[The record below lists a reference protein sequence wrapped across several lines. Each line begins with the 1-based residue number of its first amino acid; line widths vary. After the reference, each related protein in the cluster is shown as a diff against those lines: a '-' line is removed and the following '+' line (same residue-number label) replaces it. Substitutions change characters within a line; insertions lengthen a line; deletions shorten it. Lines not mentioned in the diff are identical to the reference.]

1 LLALLLAFALTAAP
15 KLPAVPPGGP
25 TAFLWPAQ
33 GTITTPFVPGGH
45 PGIDIGILRSL
56 RVTAAAEG
64 RVLSVGAPRG
74 FEGYGLI
81 VLVDVGGG
89 YSALYAHLSR
99 AWVRPGEIVEAG
111 QGLGVA
117 GCTGYC
123 TGTHL
128 HFEVRLRGE
137 AVNPMRIPFRAA
149 PAEASFAMPT
159 RGHAGFAGV
168 AV

>member
-1 LLALLLAFALTAAP
+1 MLALLLAFALTAAP
-15 KLPAVPPGGP
+15 KLPAVPPAGP

-33 GTITTPFVPGGH
+33 GTITTPFIPGGH

-64 RVLSVGAPRG
+64 RVLRVGEPRG
-74 FEGYGLI
+74 FEGYGRV

-89 YSALYAHLSR
+89 YVTLYAHLSR
-99 AWVRPGEIVEAG
+99 AWVRPGDIVEAG
-111 QGLGVA
+111 QGLGAA

-128 HFEVRLRGE
+128 HFEVRFHGQ

-149 PAEASFAMPT
+149 PS
-159 RGHAGFAGV
+159 
-168 AV
+168 

>member
-1 LLALLLAFALTAAP
+1 MLALLLAFALTAAP
-15 KLPAVPPGGP
+15 KLPALPVDGP
-25 TAFLWPAQ
+25 TAFLWPAR
-33 GTITTPFVPGGH
+33 GTITTPFVLGGH

-64 RVLSVGAPRG
+64 RVLRVGEPRG
-74 FEGYGLI
+74 FEGYGRI

-89 YSALYAHLSR
+89 YSTLYAHLSR

-128 HFEVRLRGE
+128 HFEVRLHGQ

-149 PAEASFAMPT
+149 PQ
-159 RGHAGFAGV
+159 
-168 AV
+168 